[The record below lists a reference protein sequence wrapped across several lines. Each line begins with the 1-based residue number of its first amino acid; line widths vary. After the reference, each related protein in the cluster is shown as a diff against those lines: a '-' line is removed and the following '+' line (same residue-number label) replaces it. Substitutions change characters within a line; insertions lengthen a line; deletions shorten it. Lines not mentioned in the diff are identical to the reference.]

1 MKVGRLTPAANLL
14 FSATMRRLNLT
25 AVLLAVTVT
34 APACATG
41 LLGEDEG
48 TDDDGDGGDSGGGSP
63 DPGGGSGLSCEE
75 TVSLKVEVVAFPP
88 DLLFVLDR
96 SSSMAQPMTPGGFD
110 PKWEVTIDALS
121 DVVESYEDRV
131 YPGLML
137 FPAYADTCGSGTV
150 EITPSRD
157 SGKNFAQYL
166 EDAQL
171 GGAGSPLHTSLNN
184 AISSFNS
191 RAANP
196 NGRYVL
202 IASDGLPNCTTMP
215 QDAIDDSIQAV
226 RDLRDDGI
234 NTYVLGY
241 AGDDEAAGVLDDLA
255 AAGGTGSHYPADS
268 AGDLINVLEEI
279 TSSVTQV
286 SCEYTL
292 DDGPDAATDLEVK
305 IGYAE
310 VPYSPDHSNGY
321 DYDPVTHTLTFW
333 GQACDDLNTSGD
345 AQISANYCNVVD

>member
-1 MKVGRLTPAANLL
+1 M
-14 FSATMRRLNLT
+14 
-25 AVLLAVTVT
+25 
-34 APACATG
+34 APGCATG

-48 TDDDGDGGDSGGGSP
+48 TEDDGSGDTGDGTP

-75 TVSLKVEVVAFPP
+75 TVSLKVEVVTYPP

-110 PKWEVTIDALS
+110 PKWDVTIDALA
-121 DVVESYEDRV
+121 DVVEAYDGRV

-137 FPAYADTCGSGTV
+137 FPAYAETCGSGQV
-150 EITPSRD
+150 DITPSRD

-166 EDAQL
+166 QDASL
-171 GGAGSPLHTSLNN
+171 GGAGSPLHTSLAN
-184 AISSFNS
+184 AISNFSG

-202 IASDGLPNCTTMP
+202 IASDGLPNCTTIP

-226 RDLRDDGI
+226 RDLRDEGI
-234 NTYVLGY
+234 ATYVLGY

-268 AGDLINVLEEI
+268 ASDLISVLEDI

-286 SCEYTL
+286 SCEYVL
-292 DDGPDAATDLEVK
+292 DDGPDSAADLEVK
-305 IGYAE
+305 IGYAD
-310 VPYSPDHSNGY
+310 VPYSPDHTNGY
-321 DYDPVTHTLTFW
+321 DYDPASHTLTFW
-333 GQACDDLNTSGD
+333 GAACDDLRTSGD
-345 AQISANYCNVVD
+345 AQITANYCGVVD

>member
-1 MKVGRLTPAANLL
+1 
-14 FSATMRRLNLT
+14 MRRLDLT
-25 AVLLAVTVT
+25 AFLLAVAVM

-41 LLGEDEG
+41 FLSEDEG
-48 TDDDGDGGDSGGGSP
+48 TEDDGDGDGGGGTP

-75 TVSLKVEVVAFPP
+75 VVSLKVEVVAFPP

-96 SSSMAQPMTPGGFD
+96 SSSMSQPITPGGFD
-110 PKWEVTIDALS
+110 PKWDVTIDALT
-121 DVVESYEDRV
+121 DVVEAYQGRV

-137 FPAYADTCGSGTV
+137 FPEYAETCGSGHV
-150 EITPSRD
+150 DITPSRD

-166 EDAQL
+166 DDAPL
-171 GGAGSPLHTSLNN
+171 GGAGSPLHTSLDN
-184 AISSFNS
+184 AISNFAN

-202 IASDGLPNCTTMP
+202 IASDGLPNCTTIP
-215 QDAIDDSIQAV
+215 QDAIDSSLDAV
-226 RDLRDDGI
+226 RDLKSDGI

-241 AGDDEAAGVLDDLA
+241 AGDDEAAAVLDDLA

-268 AGDLINVLEEI
+268 ASDLIDVLEEI
-279 TSSVTQV
+279 TASVTQV

-292 DDGPDAATDLEVK
+292 DDGPEAATDLEVK

-310 VPYSPDHSNGY
+310 VPYSPDHTNGY

-333 GQACDDLNTSGD
+333 GEACEDLQTSGD

>member
-1 MKVGRLTPAANLL
+1 
-14 FSATMRRLNLT
+14 MRRLDLT
-25 AVLLAVTVT
+25 AFLLAVAVM

-41 LLGEDEG
+41 LLGEEDDGTEDEG
-48 TDDDGDGGDSGGGSP
+48 DGDSGGGTP
-63 DPGGGSGLSCEE
+63 NPGGGSGLSCEE

-96 SSSMAQPMTPGGFD
+96 SSSMSQPITPGGFD

-121 DVVESYEDRV
+121 NVVESYEGRI

-137 FPAYADTCGSGTV
+137 FPRYADTCGSGDV
-150 EITPSRD
+150 EITPSDD

-166 EDAQL
+166 EDASL
-171 GGAGSPLHTSLNN
+171 GGAGSPLHTSLDN
-184 AISSFNS
+184 AISSFNN

-202 IASDGLPNCTTMP
+202 IASDGLPNCTTIP
-215 QDAIDDSIQAV
+215 QDAIDNSLDAV
-226 RDLRDDGI
+226 RELKSDGI

-241 AGDDEAAGVLDDLA
+241 AGDTAAASVLDDLA
-255 AAGGTGSHYPADS
+255 EAGGTGSHYPADS

-292 DDGPDAATDLEVK
+292 DDGPDSAADLEVK

-310 VPYSPDHSNGY
+310 VPYSPDHTNGY

-345 AQISANYCNVVD
+345 AQITANYCNVVD